1 MSSVANMGQ
10 TGSRDNAM
18 LLKKS
23 QSQGQIPSAAGFYE
37 KRNSA
42 SGGGDIFSQI
52 RGTMTSIEKSRS
64 RSDIRVHQQ
73 LQKSASR

>member
-18 LLKKS
+18 HLKKS

-42 SGGGDIFSQI
+42 SGGGDIFEFQVAQNL
-52 RGTMTSIEKSRS
+52 RS
-64 RSDIRVHQQ
+64 SMV
-73 LQKSASR
+73 